1 MDMRY
6 VILCLIQC
14 ALFAGCPFCDQE
26 ILQKQMV
33 LDGKE
38 AAVLYCL
45 TPLTEG
51 NVLVIPKRHVEG
63 FENLSS
69 SEMEEIR
76 SLIAELPLAFQ
87 KAYGTTDY
95 FIMQKNGV
103 LAGQSESHL
112 HFHVFPTAVPVQQ
125 IFIKAPRP
133 LAALTDDEMALR
145 CKELK
150 LLIEDKSPKN

>member
-1 MDMRY
+1 MRY
-6 VILCLIQC
+6 FILCLIQC
-14 ALFAGCPFCDQE
+14 ALFANCPFCDQA
-26 ILQKQMV
+26 ILQKQMI
-33 LDGKE
+33 LEGKE
-38 AAVLYCL
+38 AVVLYCL

-76 SLIAELPLAFQ
+76 SMIAQLPLAFQ
-87 KAYGTTDY
+87 KTYGTKDY
-95 FIMQKNGV
+95 FIMQKNGL

-112 HFHVFPTAVPVQQ
+112 HFHVFPTAVPIQQ
-125 IFIKAPRP
+125 IFIKSLKP
-133 LAALTDDEMALR
+133 LSALTDDEMDLR

-150 LLIEDKSPKN
+150 LHIEHKSQNN